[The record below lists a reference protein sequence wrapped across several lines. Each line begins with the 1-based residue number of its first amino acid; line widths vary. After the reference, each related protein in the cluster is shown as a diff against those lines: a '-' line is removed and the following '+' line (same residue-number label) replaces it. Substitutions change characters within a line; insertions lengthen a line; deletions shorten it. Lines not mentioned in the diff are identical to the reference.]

1 MYSTIITE
9 LYKTVANGLTSVY
22 PIYPSDFKGE
32 PSSIPFI
39 KFSIVLSSSTRHS
52 YQKKE
57 VSGLLVLQIY
67 YSSGYGQKLPSQIAD
82 VLNTYFEDKLVL
94 PNLQTTL
101 GSLQF
106 LGPDTDDNTLSR
118 ADYSVPFNF
127 YGE

>member
-9 LYKTVANGLTSVY
+9 IYKIVATGLTSVY
-22 PIYPSDFKGE
+22 PIYPSDFKGD

-39 KFSIVLSSSTRHS
+39 KFNVVLSRSNRYS

-57 VSGLLVLQIY
+57 VTGLIVLQIY
-67 YSSGYGQKLPSQIAD
+67 YTAGYGQKLPSEVAD

-94 PNLQTTL
+94 PNLQTKL

-118 ADYSVPFNF
+118 ADYSVPFTY